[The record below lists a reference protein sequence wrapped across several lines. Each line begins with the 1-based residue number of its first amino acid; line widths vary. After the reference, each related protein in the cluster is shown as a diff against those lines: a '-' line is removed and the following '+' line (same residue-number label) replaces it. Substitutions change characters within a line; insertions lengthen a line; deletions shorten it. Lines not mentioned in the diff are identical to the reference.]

1 MSQMEYCR
9 VLAEIQASPSQPNAP
24 AKSAEVF
31 SFTGSKRKKR
41 SELALAVDHHSLGI
55 YDVRSGNTVASY
67 AVSPATA
74 FTCPSAS
81 IKLSDSGSTEVR
93 RNTYCSVLDP
103 QPKLLRFLEGS
114 KRGAQHGRPLETST
128 FNLPQNGSAVVH
140 LEAVATHHTESEAT
154 TIDVLCVCEDGTVRC
169 YDETLTVEKWS
180 TRLASTHNDDHN
192 MSELRVVHVSTI
204 SVEQAR
210 TNILKNREDVLSHFD
225 AGQHTYTS
233 NLLLFLTRSPEG
245 SLTFRIWAIKNT
257 GVTDSQTFLSACRST
272 EELASLI
279 LPEPMDVQGR
289 EASFRLHTS
298 SGSLYQ
304 GTAGK
309 LCIYDLTTVVPRL
322 IRTANFPNSKGALS
336 YSRVSS
342 DIVAAIA
349 PDKLFLIDTRFSS
362 FQAAYALPMS
372 KQARAK
378 LPHGYKEK
386 SPPFGTAGS
395 QIVTYYSPSNS
406 VIVLLGRSL
415 MAVDLSASSELT
427 ASGAISRKRKRKGLL
442 IDAIGRGSIAAEETR
457 LSQKSLA
464 HLPRA
469 IGYIL
474 NPYQSPPEWD
484 TQSRV
489 LDALSAKDGVLAWD
503 ETMVLALE
511 AAETSAGSDFAVTHP
526 PNYKVDYIFS
536 KIFSTIPVETKTQ
549 RQDGNFFCG
558 LRVNFFPRRTWHY
571 LVQEGLVTIER
582 IEDSLRRQGRIE
594 YNYGFRDVDLIQA
607 FADYDRT
614 LDSLSS
620 ILRSPCLLK
629 VSEICHTLKIGIAR
643 TQIHQASDSVKLL
656 TQGEDHELSSNSAN
670 RMELANGGSKVDSRQ
685 TSDQVDSSNALLD
698 TIIERCNACSS
709 MSVTKALRA
718 QLSRTELHN
727 VVDLLRVKLAQ
738 NGWLQLYT
746 ENEPPKGP
754 YTHYNNQQLSSI
766 GKLLNCAIESL
777 GTGGWLLNSKVA
789 DDSTEG
795 TLEIISYMRNEIS
808 AAVAG
813 VEEATYLQGILG
825 EVLLCGKTALSS
837 QINRPFPAIDWTGQ
851 KAALPLGLKLD
862 QNISLTKIGAGGELQ
877 KRSRRD
883 IGKLKSRKVP
893 EYSFERIA
901 V

>member
-1 MSQMEYCR
+1 M
-9 VLAEIQASPSQPNAP
+9 
-24 AKSAEVF
+24 
-31 SFTGSKRKKR
+31 
-41 SELALAVDHHSLGI
+41 
-55 YDVRSGNTVASY
+55 ASY
-67 AVSPATA
+67 AVSPATT

-81 IKLSDSGSTEVR
+81 IKLSESGSTEAR

-103 QPKLLRFLEGS
+103 QPKLLRFLEES
-114 KRGAQHGRPLETST
+114 NRGAQHGGPLKIST
-128 FNLPQNGSAVVH
+128 FILPQDGSAVVH
-140 LEAVATHHTESEAT
+140 LEAVATQHTESEAT
-154 TIDVLCVCEDGTVRC
+154 TIGVLCVCEDGTVRC
-169 YDETLTVEKWS
+169 YDEALTFEKWS

-192 MSELRVVHVSTI
+192 TSELRVVHVSTI
-204 SVEQAR
+204 SVQQAR
-210 TNILKNREDVLSHFD
+210 ENILKNREDVLSHLD

-233 NLLLFLTRSPEG
+233 NLLLLLTRSREG
-245 SLTFRIWAIKNT
+245 SLTFRIWAIKST
-257 GVTDSQTFLSACRST
+257 TITDSQAFLSAKRST
-272 EELASLI
+272 EELTSLTV
-279 LPEPMDVQGR
+279 PEPMDVQGR

-304 GTAGK
+304 GNAGK
-309 LCIYDLTTVVPRL
+309 LSIYDLTTVVPRL
-322 IRTANFPNSKGALS
+322 IQTMNFPNSKGALS
-336 YSRVSS
+336 YIRVSS

-349 PDKLFLIDTRFSS
+349 LDKLFLIDTRFSS
-362 FQAAYALPMS
+362 FQAAYALPMT

-378 LPHGYKEK
+378 LPQDYKAK
-386 SPPFGTAGS
+386 PPPFGTAGS
-395 QIVTYYSPSNS
+395 QIVTYHSPSKS

-415 MAVDLSASSELT
+415 IAVDLSASSEFT
-427 ASGAISRKRKRKGLL
+427 ASGTTSRKRKRKGLL
-442 IDAIGRGSIAAEETR
+442 IDAIGRGSLSVEESR
-457 LSQKSLA
+457 LSQQSLT

-469 IGYIL
+469 NGCIL

-484 TQSRV
+484 TQRRA

-503 ETMVLALE
+503 QSMVLSLE
-511 AAETSAGSDFAVTHP
+511 ALETSAGSDFAVTHP
-526 PNYKVDYIFS
+526 PDYKVDYIFS
-536 KIFSTIPVETKTQ
+536 TMFSKIPVESKTQ

-558 LRVNFFPRRTWHY
+558 LRINFFPRRTWHS

-582 IEDSLRRQGRIE
+582 IEDSLKRQGRID

-614 LDSLSS
+614 LDSLLS

-629 VSEICHTLKIGIAR
+629 VSEICHALKIATAR
-643 TQIHQASDSVKLL
+643 TPILQASDSKKLL
-656 TQGEDHELSSNSAN
+656 TQGEDHELDSDSAN
-670 RMELANGGSKVDSRQ
+670 RMELANVGSDVDSRQ

-709 MSVTKALRA
+709 TSVTKALKA
-718 QLSRTELHN
+718 QLSRTELRN
-727 VVDLLRVKLAQ
+727 VVNLLRVKLAQ

-754 YTHYNNQQLSSI
+754 YNHYNNNQLSSI
-766 GKLLNCAIESL
+766 GKLLNCAIDSL
-777 GTGGWLLNSKVA
+777 GTSGWLLNSKVA

-795 TLEIISYMRNEIS
+795 TLETISYMRNEIS
-808 AAVAG
+808 AALAG

-825 EVLLCGKTALSS
+825 EMLLCGKTALNS
-837 QINRPFPAIDWTGQ
+837 QINRPLPAIDWTGQ

-862 QNISLTKIGAGGELQ
+862 LNISLTKVGAGGELQ
-877 KRSRRD
+877 NRSRRD